1 MPEMTSSSGKTLSRQ
16 FTPLGVLLVAVSA
29 LTLLFNIL
37 GAITASVVGAM
48 MLGTS
53 RRSAA
58 SLVFG
63 SLIPPAVVLAWS
75 QFAQE
80 ALGSEKRI
88 SAAAICFGAYCG
100 TLLFTMVLIRLERD
114 RPTMGEEELEEEEV
128 ALAPLARADG
138 AIVPLMRNLGLPEL
152 QGRWR
157 CDNKLGN
164 GTTVRREM
172 EITGDHFSLSV
183 SDGAG
188 HSHLLAHGSLRAQE
202 MGAATMLMLYG
213 MGSRQSAA

>member
-1 MPEMTSSSGKTLSRQ
+1 MTSFSGNTTIRQ
-16 FTPLGVLLVAVSA
+16 LTPLGILLVAVSA

-53 RRSAA
+53 RRSAV
-58 SLVFG
+58 SLAFG
-63 SLIPPAVVLAWS
+63 ALIPPAVVLAWS
-75 QFAQE
+75 QFAQA
-80 ALGSEKRI
+80 ALGGEKRL

-100 TLLFTMVLIRLERD
+100 TLLFTMLLVRLERG
-114 RPTMGEEELEEEEV
+114 RPLTDEEELEEEELP
-128 ALAPLARADG
+128 LAPLERADG

-152 QGRWR
+152 QGCWH
-157 CDNKLGN
+157 CDAKLGN